1 MAKDRWFQL
10 QACPR
15 VRLTLD
21 FTLPSTPQPHGA
33 SDRMSGEQ
41 SVPYRMWFPHAPG
54 GEEHRR
60 GTLAQ
65 TRTLSKC
72 KALKDD
78 SNDSDVQVTM
88 LSPTMMSLLFSGP

>member
-1 MAKDRWFQL
+1 
-10 QACPR
+10 
-15 VRLTLD
+15 
-21 FTLPSTPQPHGA
+21 
-33 SDRMSGEQ
+33 MSGEQ